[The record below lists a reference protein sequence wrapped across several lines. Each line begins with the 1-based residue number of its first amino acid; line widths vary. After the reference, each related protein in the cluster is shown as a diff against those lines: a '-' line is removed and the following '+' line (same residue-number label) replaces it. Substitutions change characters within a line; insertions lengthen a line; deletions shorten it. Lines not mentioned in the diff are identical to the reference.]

1 MRNIILYFPYLK
13 VGGVSLLF
21 KRLSSYLLPMNNVF
35 LVDFR
40 EGFMGKDIPAG
51 VGFIDYDKVDQY
63 PGNSILI
70 LQSLAPWN
78 IKDVSKFHADTRI
91 LFWNLHPLNFYPY
104 IFSIHSPSPFKS
116 YIGKIFNPLS
126 YFRKKKFER
135 LVKYLS
141 DANSLVFMDGENYS
155 STSNHFPNL
164 DINKKIL
171 PIMSNGVSQITN
183 VNGGSTLRSCWIG
196 RIVDFKINILAHLI
210 MRLDG
215 AVERVGP
222 ITLTIVGDGDPVDI
236 DMLKREA
243 EKFDRIKLKFIEN
256 IHPNQLDE
264 FIGNEVDVLFAMGT
278 SALEGASRH
287 RPTFVL
293 DYSYKRIE
301 GLYKFKYIFE
311 SAECNLAEKI
321 DPALHYEVYSS
332 LEDRLI
338 EIKKNYKVVGWK
350 CFEYWRL
357 NFSPEITV
365 KKFINYVDNAGA
377 TIGELRAQG
386 FFDAD
391 LISIVFKKTLRLF
404 KKENVIHGFLEN

>member
-1 MRNIILYFPYLK
+1 MK

-21 KRLSSYLLPMNNVF
+21 KRLSSYLFPMNNVF

-40 EGFMGKDIPAG
+40 EGFMGKDIPSG
-51 VGFIDYDKVDQY
+51 VGFIDYETVDQY

-78 IKDVSKFHADTRI
+78 IKGVSKFPADTKV

-104 IFSIHSPSPFKS
+104 IFSIHSPSPLKS
-116 YIGKIFNPLS
+116 CIGKIFNPLS

-155 STSNHFPNL
+155 STSNYFPNL
-164 DINKKIL
+164 DIHKKIL
-171 PIMSNGVSQITN
+171 PIMSSCVKEIAN
-183 VNGGSTLRSCWIG
+183 VNIGSILRCCWIG

-215 AVERVGP
+215 AVQRVGP

-243 EKFDRIKLKFIEN
+243 DTFDRIKLKFIEN
-256 IHPNQLDE
+256 IPPNQLDV

-293 DYSYKRIE
+293 DYSYQRIE
-301 GLYKFKYIFE
+301 GVYRFKYIFE
-311 SAECNLAEKI
+311 STECNLAEKI
-321 DPALHYEVYSS
+321 DPALHYEVYST

-338 EIKKNYKVVGWK
+338 EIQKNYKAVGWK

-357 NFSPEITV
+357 NFSPEIAV
-365 KKFINYVDNAGA
+365 KTFINYVDNAGA
-377 TIGELRAQG
+377 TIGQMRVQG
-386 FFDAD
+386 FFEAD
-391 LISIVFKKTLRLF
+391 LVSMLIKKTLRLF
-404 KKENVIHGFLEN
+404 RKENVIHGFLEN